1 ARLEARMESL
11 FSFPVGLFHPLQH
24 AGLSR
29 RTPVCRPPCK
39 SFVKGEKDSPDARL
53 GAARTIEAI
62 RTRSSH
68 VCLSAVV
75 SCLRRT
81 GHPCKS
87 FVKGEKDSP
96 DTRLGGARTIE
107 AIRTRSSHVCL
118 SAVVSCLRRTGH
130 PFTVSGPCGPS
141 QKIECVFS
149 ASPETIRRE
158 PREFD
163 LRRSVGNRRTWQS
176 ARCVILLFFRRGGPR
191 FLGRYAPRI
200 CERYEIALPPI
211 HGEQISHHLPSYG
224 QRRSIGISFLLFSFI
239 DQGQIMILSGCQLRG
254 FHQHTLDMF
263 VALFGKRGAHHLVGR
278 ALFITAEPAVTDGFS
293 DRGETRN
300 LSHF

>member
-1 ARLEARMESL
+1 MRN
-11 FSFPVGLFHPLQH
+11 P
-24 AGLSR
+24 
-29 RTPVCRPPCK
+29 
-39 SFVKGEKDSPDARL
+39 
-53 GAARTIEAI
+53 
-62 RTRSSH
+62 
-68 VCLSAVV
+68 VV
-75 SCLRRT
+75 SRVRFST
-81 GHPCKS
+81 
-87 FVKGEKDSP
+87 F
-96 DTRLGGARTIE
+96 RN
-107 AIRTRSSHVCL
+107 VCL

-211 HGEQISHHLPSYG
+211 HGEQISHHL
-224 QRRSIGISFLLFSFI
+224 Q
-239 DQGQIMILSGCQLRG
+239 
-254 FHQHTLDMF
+254 
-263 VALFGKRGAHHLVGR
+263 
-278 ALFITAEPAVTDGFS
+278 
-293 DRGETRN
+293 
-300 LSHF
+300 

>member
-1 ARLEARMESL
+1 HSIFCDGPHGPETVNGCPVLRRQEPPQLAR
-11 FSFPVGLFHPLQH
+11 VPL
-24 AGLSR
+24 G
-29 RTPVCRPPCK
+29 
-39 SFVKGEKDSPDARL
+39 G
-53 GAARTIEAI
+53 G
-62 RTRSSH
+62 
-68 VCLSAVV
+68 

-81 GHPCKS
+81 GP
-87 FVKGEKDSP
+87 
-96 DTRLGGARTIE
+96 
-107 AIRTRSSHVCL
+107 
-118 SAVVSCLRRTGH
+118 

-239 DQGQIMILSGCQLRG
+239 DQGQIMILSGCPLRG
-254 FHQHTLDMF
+254 FHQHTLDTF

-300 LSHF
+300 LSHFQCPGQRRDRSYSRNGPELLDSLGQQRIPLQRTDQGIVRCLHSHDAVSAHPQQRPDTLIHLFVACE

>member
-1 ARLEARMESL
+1 MDSANEPPVCRHRASGRRSQ
-11 FSFPVGLFHPLQH
+11 FPD
-24 AGLSR
+24 
-29 RTPVCRPPCK
+29 CRPPCK
-39 SFVKGEKDSPDARL
+39 SFVKGEKDSPDA
-53 GAARTIEAI
+53 
-62 RTRSSH
+62 
-68 VCLSAVV
+68 
-75 SCLRRT
+75 
-81 GHPCKS
+81 
-87 FVKGEKDSP
+87 
-96 DTRLGGARTIE
+96 RLGGARTIE

-211 HGEQISHHLPSYG
+211 NGEQISHHLPSYG
-224 QRRSIGISFLLFSFI
+224 QRRSIGISFPFLFHRPGPDHDSVWVPASRLPPAHAGYVCCAVWKAGCASPCRPSSF
-239 DQGQIMILSGCQLRG
+239 
-254 FHQHTLDMF
+254 
-263 VALFGKRGAHHLVGR
+263 HHRR
-278 ALFITAEPAVTDGFS
+278 ARS
-293 DRGETRN
+293 N
-300 LSHF
+300 